1 MSFSPKYGM
10 IMADGAG
17 DARNGKTPLRGV
29 CGAQNAAAMAFRAAA
44 APSFRSVTKSACKR
58 TYCTQNGLRRRLTRR
73 FFARESGVPQLFT
86 VRLLL
91 RLLPPCFSLRLRCR
105 AAYLY
110 PPAARGR
117 RCERREGGHR
127 ACRTRNGISFCG
139 SRHFP
144 LAACRG
150 QVAAIRSGRSRIR
163 RGTAAFWPQAAAAL
177 TKGARLFETAH
188 LQNDRRM
195 GSIVKC

>member
-29 CGAQNAAAMAFRAAA
+29 CGAQNAAVAVRRAAA

-58 TYCTQNGLRRRLTRR
+58 TYCTQNGVRRRLARR
-73 FFARESGVPQLFT
+73 FFARMNGVRNF
-86 VRLLL
+86 
-91 RLLPPCFSLRLRCR
+91 LPLAWRCVLPLPRFSLRLRCR

-117 RCERREGGHR
+117 RCERREGGRR
-127 ACRTRNGISFCG
+127 ACRTRNGIAFCG
-139 SRHFP
+139 SRLFP

-150 QVAAIRSGRSRIR
+150 RVAAIRSGRSRFAAGQPHFGGRRPAYRRKALAFSKRRIR
-163 RGTAAFWPQAAAAL
+163 KVA
-177 TKGARLFETAH
+177 GA
-188 LQNDRRM
+188 
-195 GSIVKC
+195 